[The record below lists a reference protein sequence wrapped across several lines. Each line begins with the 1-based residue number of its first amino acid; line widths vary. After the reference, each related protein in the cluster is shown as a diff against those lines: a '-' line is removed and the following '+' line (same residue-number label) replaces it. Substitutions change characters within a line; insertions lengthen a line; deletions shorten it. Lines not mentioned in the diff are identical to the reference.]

1 VKLLERRKQA
11 NDAMSTLVL
20 REHAWRAHTS
30 VVRGWF
36 ARHRA
41 GVIVGVGAGAGFV
54 TSLLPIAPLLRLVS
68 ALARTMSLMLE
79 GPFLRLLSA
88 AHREASSARTTA
100 TTQ

>member
-1 VKLLERRKQA
+1 MRLLQRRKEA
-11 NDAMSTLVL
+11 NDAMSTLAL

-30 VVRGWF
+30 VVREWF

-54 TSLLPIAPLLRLVS
+54 TSLLPVAPLLRLVS
-68 ALARTMSLMLE
+68 ALAGTVSLMLE

-88 AHREASSARTTA
+88 AHREAATARTTA
-100 TTQ
+100 TMQ

>member
-1 VKLLERRKQA
+1 VKLLERRKEA
-11 NDAMSTLVL
+11 NVALSTLEH
-20 REHAWRAHTS
+20 RERIWRANTR

-36 ARHRA
+36 TRHRA

-54 TSLLPIAPLLRLVS
+54 TSLLPVTPLLRLVS
-68 ALARTMSLMLE
+68 ALAGAVSLMLE

-88 AHREASSARTTA
+88 AHREASNTQTTA